1 VNRDSDNI
9 LQEASELCNDER
21 EQEAEIL
28 VKDQLSVDPNNLQL
42 MTKLGEI
49 QARLCRENEAEATLR
64 NVLNRDPNYED
75 AVCFLGRLLDQSL
88 RVEEAERVYRE
99 FLQNNPT
106 GHHALDDLC
115 RFLLSENRIDE
126 ALELARNQVEK
137 YSDQH
142 DAYSAL
148 TNVLHILEDESE
160 SYLDDDQENKGLFT
174 EYMNNLLEQL
184 ELVFKLETHIDITED
199 LLCEVEDEKSRL
211 SCEIDQLLK
220 SAGTRNI
227 SLSSDF
233 EDRIKST
240 LQNLKTTE

>member
-1 VNRDSDNI
+1 MNHDSDKIFQN
-9 LQEASELCNDER
+9 ASELCNDER
-21 EQEAEIL
+21 ELEAEIL
-28 VKDQLSVDPNNLQL
+28 VKEQLSADPNNLQL

-49 QARLCRENEAEATLR
+49 QARLCRENEAEAILR

-75 AVCFLGRLLDQSL
+75 AACFLGRILDQSL
-88 RVEEAERVYRE
+88 RVEEAERVYKE

-115 RFLLSENRIDE
+115 RLLLSENRIDE

-137 YSDQH
+137 YSDEH

-148 TNVLHILEDESE
+148 TTVLHILEDESE
-160 SYLDDDQENKGLFT
+160 SNLDDDRENEELFT

-184 ELVFKLETHIDITED
+184 DLVFKLETYIDIPED

-211 SCEIDQLLK
+211 SCEINQLLK

-227 SLSSDF
+227 SLSSEF

-240 LQNLKTTE
+240 LENLKTTG